1 MNETEL
7 RAAIL
12 DAAGQ
17 AGEIA
22 LGHYGNVDYEL
33 KPDQSVVTAAD
44 REVDAFLRDRLATV
58 IPEAGY
64 VGEETVNDEATLREI
79 ATREWVWAV
88 DPIDGTAG
96 FTDGLD
102 TFCVCIGLLRDGRP
116 YAGAVFFPA
125 LKHRYSAVRGD
136 GALYDGKSIS
146 ALDAMPV
153 MDRAVLYVDAKAHR
167 DYRITFEGK
176 TRSMGST
183 ALHNL
188 LVARGVAVGAI
199 SAAHIWD
206 YAAAAAI
213 LEEAGGRI
221 RHLDGTDIDWLAVLD
236 GRHLWPPILSAPPCL
251 WDDLAAAIDP
261 TPAARVYSEPGA
273 SPIPQ

>member
-1 MNETEL
+1 MNETGL

-12 DAAGQ
+12 DAADQ
-17 AGEIA
+17 AGKIA
-22 LGHYGNVDYEL
+22 LAHYGNVGYEL
-33 KPDQSVVTAAD
+33 KSDQSVITAAD
-44 REVDAFLRDRLATV
+44 REVDAFLRDHLATL

-64 VGEETVNDEATLREI
+64 VGEETANDEAALREI
-79 ATREWVWAV
+79 AEREWIWAV

-102 TFCVCIGLLRDGRP
+102 TFCVCIGLLRSGRP
-116 YAGAVFFPA
+116 YAGAVFCPA
-125 LKHRYSAVRGD
+125 LNHRYSAVRGP
-136 GALYDGKSIS
+136 GALYDGEPVR
-146 ALDAMPV
+146 ALDAMPIL
-153 MDRAVLYVDAKAHR
+153 DRAVLYVDAKAHR

-183 ALHNL
+183 ALHNV

-213 LEEAGGRI
+213 LEEAGGTI
-221 RHLDGTDIDWLAVLD
+221 RHLDGRDIDWLTFLD

-251 WDDLAAAIDP
+251 WEGLAAQIAP
-261 TPAARVYSEPGA
+261 TDAAQVYAKPGSSA
-273 SPIPQ
+273 VPR